1 MFFARNANYNIDEGK
16 AWCVSKFSKT
26 PAMSCA
32 ILSNSFFFT
41 KFRVL
46 KIVKNVE
53 LLRVS
58 VAVDESRK
66 IVGECTAFGY

>member
-32 ILSNSFFFT
+32 ILSNSFFFY
-41 KFRVL
+41 
-46 KIVKNVE
+46 KIPSTENRQK
-53 LLRVS
+53 RG
-58 VAVDESRK
+58 AAPCQC
-66 IVGECTAFGY
+66 GC

>member
-32 ILSNSFFFT
+32 ILSNSFFF
-41 KFRVL
+41 L
-46 KIVKNVE
+46 QNSE
-53 LLRVS
+53 
-58 VAVDESRK
+58 
-66 IVGECTAFGY
+66 Y